1 MQRIVLRLVKGARMQ
16 YIIAIGIFQ
25 ALVAVGLLWKNKL
38 RSSADG
44 LLILLV
50 ACIATHLTIKFV
62 IYNFIHDVHVRYQM
76 NTFIGFC
83 YGPLLYLYAHK
94 VKNPAF
100 IPASR
105 WYVFLPFIIGA
116 IAYFT
121 VAGVLFLSGLSGY
134 RLLEWYN
141 QASFWTLL
149 PADLLFVFLALRIAR
164 QCPPALYKE
173 QKIIERIAN
182 CFLCIS
188 VLSLGFYVAVQVV
201 GKGYSIYFRSV
212 IYAILSCM
220 SVMIIRYKY
229 VAISTAAHT
238 DTEPAVAPEMP
249 VAVPQAIPANTVPE
263 AHTPIIAEPLHTAV
277 PEIAAPVMRKPA
289 LSEEE
294 QRQVWLALEERLK
307 GEKLFAD
314 SELNL
319 DKLAQLTGINKYHIS
334 ETLNNY
340 AHKSFYQ
347 YINEYRIDFALGQM
361 RQLQEKAIPVH
372 VLSLAYDAGFKAKS
386 SFNRYFKE
394 ITGVTPTEYLK
405 SLQQLNRMVGKS
417 MG

>member
-1 MQRIVLRLVKGARMQ
+1 MQMIVLRTVKGARMQ

-38 RSSADG
+38 RSSADD

-50 ACIATHLTIKFV
+50 ACIATHLAIKFV

-83 YGPLLYLYAHK
+83 YGPLLYLYALK
-94 VKNPAF
+94 IKDPAF
-100 IPASR
+100 IPASK

-121 VAGVLFLSGLSGY
+121 VAGVLFLSGFSGY

-164 QCPPALYKE
+164 QCPPALHKE
-173 QKIIERIAN
+173 QKIIVRIAN

-188 VLSLGFYVAVQVV
+188 VLSLGFYVAAQVV
-201 GKGYSIYFRSV
+201 GKDYSIYFRSV

-229 VAISTAAHT
+229 VAVSTAAVT
-238 DTEPAVAPEMP
+238 DAAPAALPDMSESQAQLMP
-249 VAVPQAIPANTVPE
+249 GIEDAAENKQMIV
-263 AHTPIIAEPLHTAV
+263 EPLHIEA
-277 PEIAAPVMRKPA
+277 PEISEPVMRKSA

-294 QRQVWLALEERLK
+294 QRQVWLVLEERLK

-319 DKLAQLTGINKYHIS
+319 DKLAQVTGINKYHIS
-334 ETLNNY
+334 ETLNSY

-361 RQLQEKAIPVH
+361 RQFQEKAIPVN

-405 SLQQLNRMVGKS
+405 SLQQLNMMVGKS
-417 MG
+417 VG

>member
-1 MQRIVLRLVKGARMQ
+1 MQMIVLWAVKAVRMQ

-38 RSSADG
+38 RSSADD

-50 ACIATHLTIKFV
+50 ACIATHLAIKFV
-62 IYNFIHDVHVRYQM
+62 IFNFIQDVQVRYQM

-83 YGPLLYLYAHK
+83 YGPLLYLYALK
-94 VKNPAF
+94 VKDPAF
-100 IPASR
+100 IPASK
-105 WYVFLPFIIGA
+105 WYVFLPFILGA

-121 VAGVLFLSGLSGY
+121 VAGVLFLSGMPGY
-134 RLLEWYN
+134 QLLEWYN
-141 QASFWTLL
+141 QVSFWTLV
-149 PADLLFVFLALRIAR
+149 PADFLFVFLALRIAR
-164 QCPPALYKE
+164 QCPSGLDKE
-173 QKIIERIAN
+173 RKIIERIAY

-188 VLSLGFYVAVQVV
+188 ILAPFFYFSGRFWGKDAPVV
-201 GKGYSIYFRSV
+201 FRSV
-212 IYAILSCM
+212 IYAILSYL

-229 VAISTAAHT
+229 VAVNTPVQVSPEAITLIPEMQRET
-238 DTEPAVAPEMP
+238 VTESLPAV
-249 VAVPQAIPANTVPE
+249 VAVLPEEPE
-263 AHTPIIAEPLHTAV
+263 A
-277 PEIAAPVMRKPA
+277 AAITLRKTA

-294 QRQVWLALEERLK
+294 QKQVWQVLEERLK
-307 GEKLFAD
+307 AEKLFAD

-334 ETLNNY
+334 ETLNSY

-361 RQLQEKAIPVH
+361 RLLQEKAIPVN

-405 SLQQLNRMVGKS
+405 SLQQINMMVGKS

>member
-1 MQRIVLRLVKGARMQ
+1 MQMIVLWAGKSSHMQ

-38 RSSADG
+38 RSSADD

-50 ACIATHLTIKFV
+50 ACIGTHLAIKFV
-62 IYNFIHDVHVRYQM
+62 IYNFINDVQVRYQM

-83 YGPLLYLYAHK
+83 YGPLLYLYALK
-94 VKNPAF
+94 IKNPAF
-100 IPASR
+100 LPASR

-121 VAGVLFLSGLSGY
+121 VAGVLFLSDRSGY
-134 RLLEWYN
+134 QLLDWYN
-141 QASFWTLL
+141 QISFWTLI
-149 PADLLFVFLALRIAR
+149 PADFLFVFLSLHIAR
-164 QCPPALYKE
+164 HCPPEMQKE
-173 QKIIERIAN
+173 QKIIERIAY

-188 VLSLGFYVAVQVV
+188 ILAPVFYFSGQFW
-201 GKGYSIYFRSV
+201 GKDAPFFFRSV
-212 IYAILSCM
+212 IYAMLSGL

-229 VAISTAAHT
+229 VAVSAAVQ
-238 DTEPAVAPEMP
+238 AAPDGIAE
-249 VAVPQAIPANTVPE
+249 VQKAGTPE
-263 AHTPIIAEPLHTAV
+263 ALPVVHREEATAEKNETIAVTEVA
-277 PEIAAPVMRKPA
+277 IRKRA

-294 QRQVWLALEERLK
+294 QRQVWLVLEERLQA
-307 GEKLFAD
+307 GKLFAD

-361 RQLQEKAIPVH
+361 RLLQEKG
-372 VLSLAYDAGFKAKS
+372 D
-386 SFNRYFKE
+386 
-394 ITGVTPTEYLK
+394 TGKCAVPRL
-405 SLQQLNRMVGKS
+405 
-417 MG
+417 

>member
-1 MQRIVLRLVKGARMQ
+1 MQMIVLRAVKGARMQ

-38 RSSADG
+38 RSSADD

-50 ACIATHLTIKFV
+50 ACIATHLAIKFV

-83 YGPLLYLYAHK
+83 YGPLLYLYALK
-94 VKNPAF
+94 IKNPAL

-121 VAGVLFLSGLSGY
+121 VAGVLFFSGLSGY

-164 QCPPALYKE
+164 QCPPALHKE

-188 VLSLGFYVAVQVV
+188 VLSLGFYVAAQVV
-201 GKGYSIYFRSV
+201 GKDYSIYFRSV

-229 VAISTAAHT
+229 VAISTAAHNDT
-238 DTEPAVAPEMP
+238 VYAEAPEITEIQPPATHAVAAEHNPMVTEPLYAV
-249 VAVPQAIPANTVPE
+249 
-263 AHTPIIAEPLHTAV
+263 V
-277 PEIAAPVMRKPA
+277 PEIAGPVVRKSV
-289 LSEEE
+289 LSVEE
-294 QRQVWLALEERLK
+294 QREVWLALEKRLK

-319 DKLAQLTGINKYHIS
+319 DKLAQVTGISKYHIS
-334 ETLNNY
+334 ETLNSY

-361 RQLQEKAIPVH
+361 RQFQEKAIPVN

-405 SLQQLNRMVGKS
+405 SLQQLNLMVGKS